1 MEKVYYLYCGISMR
15 EILDFIEVIMQ
26 SCISYEYDYEAGTI
40 TVKNVRDSQ
49 IEDLDEY
56 IKQNEL
62 DIHDTEE
69 NY

>member
-1 MEKVYYLYCGISMR
+1 MGKVYYLYCGISMR
-15 EILDFIEVIMQ
+15 DILDFIEVIMQ

-40 TVKNVRDSQ
+40 TVKNIRDNQ